1 MNEGLL
7 FIYLVEALAG
17 AVILLLPHFAP
28 RQYFFAVTVP
38 AGFRDS
44 EAARASLRRY
54 YTWACAA
61 LAVSWAAGQFL
72 LPRAWGAGAAVGIA
86 MIAALAAFVR
96 ERTHLLR
103 IVGPLELGPAV
114 EAAPSSDHLPRWFP
128 LSLGPFLLLLAAAR
142 YVQAHWNEIPA
153 RFPVHWGANGQPNR
167 WVDKTPIGVFG
178 PLMFGA
184 GLLLLLLMLAL
195 GMFYG
200 SRRAPQRTMVL
211 KILVALMYTLCFVF
225 GGVSLLPVMRFSPL
239 WLIIPIPLVTIAIVI
254 WSFQYVRDP
263 DHPAEATPDECWRLG
278 LLYYNPRDPA
288 LFVQKRVGFGY
299 TFNFG
304 NRLAW
309 VIFGAFIVGLI
320 ALIYTLP

>member
-1 MNEGLL
+1 MNEGSV

-44 EAARASLRRY
+44 EAGRASLRRY

-61 LAVSWAAGQFL
+61 LALCWAAGQFL
-72 LPRAWGAGAAVGIA
+72 FPRAWGVGAAVGIA

-96 ERTHLLR
+96 ERSHILT
-103 IVGPLELGPAV
+103 IVRPPRPA
-114 EAAPSSDHLPRWFP
+114 ASIGAPSADHLPRWFP

-142 YVQAHWNEIPA
+142 YLRAHWNEIPA
-153 RFPVHWGANGQPNR
+153 RFPVHWGAAGQPDR
-167 WVDKTPIGVFG
+167 WVDKSASGVFG
-178 PLMFGA
+178 PLLFGA

-195 GMFYG
+195 GVFYG
-200 SRRAPQRTMVL
+200 SRRAPQRVVVL

-225 GGVSLLPVMRFSPL
+225 GGVALLPVTHLSPV
-239 WLIIPIPLVTIAIVI
+239 WLIIPIPLVTIAIVV

-263 DHPAEATPDECWRLG
+263 SHPAEATPDECWRLG

-304 NRLAW
+304 NRIAW
-309 VIFGAFIVGLI
+309 VIFGSFLIGLI